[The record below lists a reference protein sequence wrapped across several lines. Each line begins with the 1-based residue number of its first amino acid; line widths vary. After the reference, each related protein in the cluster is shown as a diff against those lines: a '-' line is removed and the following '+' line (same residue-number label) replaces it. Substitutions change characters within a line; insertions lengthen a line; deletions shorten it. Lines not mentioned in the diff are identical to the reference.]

1 MRSQPAT
8 SGRKSL
14 LQLIGALRLLRLP
27 SRAAPMKV
35 PPSYNLVLI
44 LDLAWQ
50 GLHFIGHS
58 KPLAL
63 EGSNLPG
70 W

>member
-1 MRSQPAT
+1 MRSQPTT
-8 SGRKSL
+8 SERKSL
-14 LQLIGALRLLRLP
+14 LQLIGALWLLRLP
-27 SRAAPMKV
+27 SRAARMKV

-50 GLHFIGHS
+50 GLRFICNY
-58 KPLAL
+58 KPVAL
-63 EGSNLPG
+63 EGSSLPG